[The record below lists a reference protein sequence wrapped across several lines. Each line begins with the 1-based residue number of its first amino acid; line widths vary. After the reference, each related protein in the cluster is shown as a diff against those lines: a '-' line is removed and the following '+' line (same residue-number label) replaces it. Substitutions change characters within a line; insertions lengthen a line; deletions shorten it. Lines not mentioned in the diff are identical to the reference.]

1 MILKVPS
8 YYEKF
13 HCIAD
18 QCKDNCCYGW
28 EIDIDEGTMDYYRSL
43 GGELGKEITSHIREG
58 EENTMIMRED
68 GYCPFLNEKKLCDI
82 CIKMGEEALSE
93 ICTEFPRF
101 TMEYE
106 DVREKILSLACE
118 EVGNIMFSTDEKITW
133 QELTTGVEIYEPAT
147 SLLVETGD
155 WRVDVPVFK
164 EDKCKQCLLC
174 VPFCP
179 DSSIPVKDGKRLDFD
194 FKHCKGCGI
203 CVEVCPFDAID
214 FVKEEK

>member
-68 GYCPFLNEKKLCDI
+68 GYCPFLNEK
-82 CIKMGEEALSE
+82 S
-93 ICTEFPRF
+93 
-101 TMEYE
+101 
-106 DVREKILSLACE
+106 S
-118 EVGNIMFSTDEKITW
+118 
-133 QELTTGVEIYEPAT
+133 AT
-147 SLLVETGD
+147 SAFILT
-155 WRVDVPVFK
+155 RRQP
-164 EDKCKQCLLC
+164 
-174 VPFCP
+174 PRSTP
-179 DSSIPVKDGKRLDFD
+179 SSHALPWSMRTSGRRS
-194 FKHCKGCGI
+194 
-203 CVEVCPFDAID
+203 
-214 FVKEEK
+214 

>member
-43 GGELGKEITSHIREG
+43 GGELGKEITSHIKEG

-118 EVGNIMFSTDEKITW
+118 EVGNIMMAVEPGTMMRQCVRTT
-133 QELTTGVEIYEPAT
+133 ELCTVMMRQRVRTMRPTARRMTTM
-147 SLLVETGD
+147 
-155 WRVDVPVFK
+155 R
-164 EDKCKQCLLC
+164 KCLWM
-174 VPFCP
+174 PI
-179 DSSIPVKDGKRLDFD
+179 S
-194 FKHCKGCGI
+194 
-203 CVEVCPFDAID
+203 
-214 FVKEEK
+214 

>member
-155 WRVDVPVFK
+155 WRVNVPVFK

>member
-43 GGELGKEITSHIREG
+43 GGELGKEITSHIKAG

-133 QELTTGVEIYEPAT
+133 QEHRLK
-147 SLLVETGD
+147 L
-155 WRVDVPVFK
+155 K
-164 EDKCKQCLLC
+164 
-174 VPFCP
+174 P
-179 DSSIPVKDGKRLDFD
+179 D
-194 FKHCKGCGI
+194 
-203 CVEVCPFDAID
+203 EVCDVYEVDTKGA
-214 FVKEEK
+214 